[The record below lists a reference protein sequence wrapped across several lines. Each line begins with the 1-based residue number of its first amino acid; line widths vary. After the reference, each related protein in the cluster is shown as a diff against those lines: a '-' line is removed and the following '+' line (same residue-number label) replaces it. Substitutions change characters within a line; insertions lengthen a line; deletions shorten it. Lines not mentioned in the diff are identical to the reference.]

1 MTVHDNKRTSSRTFY
16 TNAHQWKDREE
27 IRQACWEALYI
38 VDPEARFRWQCQ
50 AEQLRREEDAKIAEL
65 AALDDDALI
74 AHAKAVAQDEYDLI
88 EGYESNFYDDG
99 DMLYFRR
106 ENGKVF
112 DRIDWIFIERGLDV
126 RCDDLRPMLKEPV
139 PNAYFPEKYPEDAAD
154 PDASAGMRP

>member
-1 MTVHDNKRTSSRTFY
+1 
-16 TNAHQWKDREE
+16 
-27 IRQACWEALYI
+27 
-38 VDPEARFRWQCQ
+38 
-50 AEQLRREEDAKIAEL
+50 LRREEDAKIAEL

-112 DRIDWIFIERGLDV
+112 DRIDWIFIERGLDD